1 LGALSKRRKP
11 ELPNLTLEDVARQ
24 AGVSRSTVSRV
35 VNNHPHISEAVRTRV
50 LTVINETG
58 YQPNAAARSLASHRS
73 QTLGL
78 VLPQTVSAF
87 FTDPY
92 FPHLLKGISEACNQH
107 DYALAFFLI
116 TSKEDEK
123 KIFNKVSNRS
133 FLDGVLVQSG
143 HHGDQQIIG
152 QLFDAKIPQVILGRP
167 FRADNVSYVNVDN
180 VKGAYTAV
188 SHLIRMG
195 HKRICTIT
203 GPLEST
209 VGLDRKEGYLKAL
222 SERGLPI
229 TDCLIAEGD
238 FSEQGG
244 YYAMQNLLR
253 ENPDAVFAAS
263 DVMAFGAMRAIQEVG
278 RRIPDE
284 ISVVGF
290 DDLPLSTIDEFKLST
305 VRQPVIETGVR
316 AVEVL
321 IDLIENGIDFP
332 QHIILDTKFI
342 VRSTCAGKFA

>member
-1 LGALSKRRKP
+1 M
-11 ELPNLTLEDVARQ
+11 PNLTLEDIAKQ

-35 VNNHPHISEAVRTRV
+35 VNNYPHISEAVRTRV

-92 FPHLLKGISEACNQH
+92 FPLLLKGISEACNQR

-116 TSKEDEK
+116 TSKQDEK
-123 KIFNKVSNRS
+123 KIYQKVSNRS
-133 FLDGVLVQSG
+133 LLDGVLVQSG
-143 HHGDQQIIG
+143 HHGDQHIIG
-152 QLFDAKIPQVILGRP
+152 NLLDASIPQVILGRP

-188 SHLIRMG
+188 SHLIRLG
-195 HKRICTIT
+195 HKRISTIT

-209 VGLDRKEGYLKAL
+209 VGMDRKEGYCKAL
-222 SERGLPI
+222 SERGFPV
-229 TDCLIAEGD
+229 TNGLIVEGD
-238 FSEQGG
+238 FSEQSG
-244 YYAMQNLLR
+244 YYGMQALLR

-263 DVMAFGAMRAIQEVG
+263 DVMAFGAMRAIQEAG

-290 DDLPLSTIDEFKLST
+290 DDIPMSAVNDIKLTT
-305 VRQPVIETGVR
+305 VRQPVFETGVR

-321 IDLIENGIDFP
+321 IDMIENSLDFP
-332 QHIILDTKFI
+332 QHIILDTKLI
-342 VRSTCAGKFA
+342 VRLTCAGKIG